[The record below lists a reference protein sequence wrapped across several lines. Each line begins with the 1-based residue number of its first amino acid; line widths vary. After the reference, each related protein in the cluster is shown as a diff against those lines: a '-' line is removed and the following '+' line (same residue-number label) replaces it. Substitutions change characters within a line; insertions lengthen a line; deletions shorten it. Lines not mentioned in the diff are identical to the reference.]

1 MCINKNDIKLYEQS
15 VDRVI
20 CYPSFTS
27 TSIGKNKFMLSE
39 PDSESNIILL
49 IIEQNNTKSVVSIR
63 DFSAF
68 KGEEEY
74 LFLPFSF
81 FKITK
86 VD

>member
-49 IIEQNNTKSVVSIR
+49 II
-63 DFSAF
+63 
-68 KGEEEY
+68 
-74 LFLPFSF
+74 
-81 FKITK
+81 
-86 VD
+86 